1 MSPRAQL
8 VNTDQQICVLLSDRV
23 KGIIVS
29 CEDCLI
35 AMLMGCV
42 SVHMLEIM
50 LCVLSDVLQCIVSS
64 RTSLLI

>member
-35 AMLMGCV
+35 AMLMVCV
-42 SVHMLEIM
+42 CSYVRNNAVRAL
-50 LCVLSDVLQCIVSS
+50 
-64 RTSLLI
+64 